1 MYMYVCMYYI
11 HVLKKG
17 HILTKPFFSTFLRL
31 LPHFFVF
38 FCLSFFSSLSLLP
51 SLPPSLSL
59 SLPSLSLSPSFS
71 PSLSLCYQL
80 EPFFLTLALFDA
92 QQGVKLSEDF
102 HVDMNPSSL
111 REMMPL
117 PPKATRD
124 GPHPLSQHVNNI
136 VEVYM

>member
-1 MYMYVCMYYI
+1 MYVCMYYGI
-11 HVLKKG
+11 YMYLRKVIFSLFSLHSFPSSL
-17 HILTKPFFSTFLRL
+17 ILF
-31 LPHFFVF
+31 FFVCF
-38 FCLSFFSSLSLLP
+38 SFLLSPSFPYPPPSLSP
-51 SLPPSLSL
+51 SLPPSLPL
-59 SLPSLSLSPSFS
+59 SL
-71 PSLSLCYQL
+71 SLSLCYQL